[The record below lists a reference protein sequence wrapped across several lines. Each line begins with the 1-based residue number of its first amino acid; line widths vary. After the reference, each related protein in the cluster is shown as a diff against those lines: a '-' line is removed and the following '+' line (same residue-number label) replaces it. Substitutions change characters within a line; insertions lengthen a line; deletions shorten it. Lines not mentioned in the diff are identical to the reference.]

1 MSCKLN
7 YAHSNCCLY
16 FCTVFCCLLSWQNA
30 CKMGWFSEKDTN
42 ELSTLANEVCYQ
54 MILFVVYIQC
64 SALYDIVIAYSY
76 LYEL

>member
-1 MSCKLN
+1 
-7 YAHSNCCLY
+7 
-16 FCTVFCCLLSWQNA
+16 
-30 CKMGWFSEKDTN
+30 MGWFSEKDTN